1 MAELNVGRGL
11 SGTRFGVGELRW
23 NQTEALLA
31 DVVYFGRGTNGTGT
45 LTTLAGETARF
56 GTAADRVQNFRIAWN
71 DSGTGLAEADID
83 LSVEDPFLEMHIA
96 TELSIGVTDN
106 AGSSSIQGGA
116 SADGSLTLGSNSV
129 LQLGSGGAQSSLNI
143 GFNSSPVAGTATG
156 FFDASNDAASVAID
170 VAELNVGRGL
180 SGTRFGVGE
189 LRWNQTEALLADV
202 VYFGR
207 GTNGTGT
214 LTTLAGET
222 ARFGTAADRVQNFRI
237 AWNDSGTGLAEAD
250 IDLSVEDP
258 FLEMHIATELS
269 IGVTDNAGSSSI
281 QGGASADGSLTLGS
295 NSVLQLGSGGA
306 QSSLNIGFNS
316 SPVAG
321 TATGFFDA
329 SNDAASVAI
338 DVAELNVGRGIDEN
352 RIGVGELIVGSAV
365 SLSAD
370 TANIGTGDGSSGA
383 IRFGDQTLSIGDA
396 GNLNIQIL
404 NFDGGLLTGDTI
416 ELDDTSGIFDFSGG
430 TLAVDQFVG
439 DLVQSGGVFDAGS
452 QSRVP
457 AADADFIGTT
467 LVQGDYSANSAGV
480 VRVDIDGLGAGI
492 GHDQISI
499 LGVLDLNA
507 DSGAGA
513 ELEIDLK
520 FVASLGDT
528 FLFITNDGVDPIAG
542 EFASLGQG
550 DQFDEVFGGDTFT
563 FEIDYMAGD
572 GNDIE
577 LEVISIA

>member
-1 MAELNVGRGL
+1 M
-11 SGTRFGVGELRW
+11 SGKLRW

-338 DVAELNVGRGIDEN
+338 DVAELNVGRGLSGT
-352 RIGVGELIVGSAV
+352 RFGVGELRWNQTEA
-365 SLSAD
+365 LLAD
-370 TANIGTGDGSSGA
+370 VVYFGRGTNGTGTLTTLAGETA
-383 IRFGDQTLSIGDA
+383 RFGTAADRVQNFRIAWNDSGTGLAEADIDLSVEDPFLEMHIATELSIGVTDNAGSSSIQGGASADGSLTLGSNSVLPTRVRWRAEFAQHRLQQQPGGWYGDRVLRCLERCGECRDRRGRTECWAWPQRHSLWCRGIALEPDRSAAGGCCLLRPRYERHRYVDDA
-396 GNLNIQIL
+396 G
-404 NFDGGLLTGDTI
+404 
-416 ELDDTSGIFDFSGG
+416 
-430 TLAVDQFVG
+430 
-439 DLVQSGGVFDAGS
+439 
-452 QSRVP
+452 R
-457 AADADFIGTT
+457 
-467 LVQGDYSANSAGV
+467 
-480 VRVDIDGLGAGI
+480 
-492 GHDQISI
+492 
-499 LGVLDLNA
+499 
-507 DSGAGA
+507 
-513 ELEIDLK
+513 
-520 FVASLGDT
+520 
-528 FLFITNDGVDPIAG
+528 
-542 EFASLGQG
+542 
-550 DQFDEVFGGDTFT
+550 
-563 FEIDYMAGD
+563 
-572 GNDIE
+572 
-577 LEVISIA
+577 